1 MAKNKSVA
9 MPRDEYASVSI
20 RKIDNGF
27 IVSKS
32 VSGPKGYSCT
42 ETFSPTKPK
51 LDVPGMKSAPA
62 KASEPSASSAL
73 KKAASGGAKKR

>member
-1 MAKNKSVA
+1 MAKRSNIVP

-27 IVSKS
+27 IVSRS
-32 VSGPKGYSCT
+32 VSGPKGYSCS

-51 LDVPGMKSAPA
+51 LDIPVAPA
-62 KASEPSASSAL
+62 KAKAETRPSTGMAAV
-73 KKAASGGAKKR
+73 KKAAGKR

>member
-1 MAKNKSVA
+1 MARRTKDIA

-27 IVSKS
+27 IVSRS
-32 VSGPKGYSCT
+32 ISGPKGYSCT

-51 LDVPGMKSAPA
+51 LDLPGGVPKAKSAGGNSTMSPV
-62 KASEPSASSAL
+62 
-73 KKAASGGAKKR
+73 KKATGKR